1 MVRAIVGAAVAA
13 GGAVGASTTAV
24 WSRCSVTRSST
35 AVVPLT
41 ETARTVSVSAGFV
54 VRQGRQTTS
63 ASVLVLRS
71 IYIDIRSIFD
81 HGPSRLAIEIKR
93 KDHLFLD

>member
-1 MVRAIVGAAVAA
+1 MKCGHEPSGPVCQVVSQRELEWMTAMVCAIFGAAVAA
-13 GGAVGASTTAV
+13 GGAVGASTTVV

-54 VRQGRQTTS
+54 GETGTS
-63 ASVLVLRS
+63 
-71 IYIDIRSIFD
+71 
-81 HGPSRLAIEIKR
+81 
-93 KDHLFLD
+93 DHLGISPRPP